1 MMRQDTDSTK
11 REDPI
16 IRLAR
21 QGNRDAFHQLYLRS
35 CEQVYR
41 TVFRYSASPQDAED
55 IMQETFIKAFRGISQ
70 FKSNDSAGFSA
81 WINRIGIHCAIE
93 HLRRNKRRRT
103 PLTTSLAVLP
113 FEPQTDNPPPE
124 KAAQISMTM
133 SRLKKALDVLS
144 PRQRVIF
151 DLRHSQQQEIK
162 EIAIN
167 LRCSESTVKTQLSR
181 AKAKLRKQLEPLW
194 EES

>member
-1 MMRQDTDSTK
+1 MMRPDADPAR

-41 TVFRYSASPQDAED
+41 TVFRYASSPQDAED
-55 IMQETFIKAFRGISQ
+55 IMQETFIKAFRGISR
-70 FKSNDSAGFSA
+70 FKSNNSAGFSA

-93 HLRRNKRRRT
+93 HLRRNKRRHT

-113 FEPQTDNPPPE
+113 FEPKTENPPPE
-124 KAAQISMTM
+124 KTAQISMTM
-133 SRLKKALDVLS
+133 SRLKKALEVLS
-144 PRQRVIF
+144 PRQRIIF

-162 EIAIN
+162 EIAAS

-181 AKAKLRKQLEPLW
+181 AKAKLRKRLEPLW

>member
-1 MMRQDTDSTK
+1 MMKPDTDPAE

-41 TVFRYSASPQDAED
+41 TVFRYAASPQDAED
-55 IMQETFIKAFRGISQ
+55 IMQETFIKAFRGIARFQ
-70 FKSNDSAGFSA
+70 SNNNAGFSA
-81 WINRIGIHCAIE
+81 WVNRISVHCAIE

-103 PLTTSLAVLP
+103 PLTTSLATLP
-113 FEPQTDNPPPE
+113 FEPRTDNPPPE
-124 KAAQISMTM
+124 KTAQISMTI
-133 SRLKKALDVLS
+133 SRLRKALEILS

-151 DLRHSQQQEIK
+151 DLRHSQQQAIK
-162 EIAIN
+162 EIAVS
-167 LRCSESTVKTQLSR
+167 LKCSESTVKTQLSR
-181 AKAKLRKQLEPLW
+181 AKAKLRKQLGPLW